1 VGLPPVLACLKG
13 EMDEDTMIH
22 RGCQDTR
29 RYAKRQMT
37 WFNNQ
42 LKANFIEDSS
52 YNEQFSESFI
62 EKILSNVSF

>member
-1 VGLPPVLACLKG
+1 
-13 EMDEDTMIH
+13 
-22 RGCQDTR
+22 
-29 RYAKRQMT
+29 MT

-62 EKILSNVSF
+62 EKILSKVSF